1 MSQSV
6 SSKPKDSKSDLSPMS
21 ALHTA
26 ISIREDENKANKA
39 DFLRLTRVIRD
50 TFRTNPNDPTAN
62 HKMGVIYLQCASI
75 WKEGAS
81 AFHMKAIEHLSKAI
95 KFQNTVTP
103 NRQMLF
109 QDYYHLGLCQ
119 LALNKAP
126 IACSSLMQAR
136 DIITKGSDFA
146 TAEEIALQTQNIDA
160 ILLKNSK
167 QTKP

>member
-1 MSQSV
+1 
-6 SSKPKDSKSDLSPMS
+6 
-21 ALHTA
+21 
-26 ISIREDENKANKA
+26 
-39 DFLRLTRVIRD
+39 
-50 TFRTNPNDPTAN
+50 
-62 HKMGVIYLQCASI
+62 
-75 WKEGAS
+75 
-81 AFHMKAIEHLSKAI
+81 MKAIEHLSKAI